1 MIPLTLKMRNFL
13 SYRGDTPLF
22 DFRVLH
28 IACISGEN
36 GAGKSSFLEAIHWA
50 LWGKARVDES
60 AELIC
65 RGESA
70 MMVELV
76 FEVNNI
82 VYRVTR
88 SFSNEK
94 RAGSKL
100 DLAQASDATLT
111 SWSVL
116 NGSSISETQQK
127 ITRDIIG
134 MSYHIFQNSA
144 YLRQGKADA
153 FVQLTSTERRE
164 VIAEILEITKYDAY
178 QQEAKRRRDQFNSVI
193 EMLRGAIG
201 EDERQALEIPEHQS
215 TLQLQEQHLAKA
227 KAYRRYVDA
236 LEEYQQIQQYLGE
249 LDRQLRERNARRDE
263 HLRTLDTYTTQLAQ
277 RPHVEAEH
285 AKFIIQRET
294 VHHLE
299 HLRTQVIPL
308 IRERQSLTDE
318 LRDIRSATE
327 IKIAQLRAKIETFDT
342 LNIQLTNA
350 QTQLDALTNEL
361 IESADNVDI
370 LDTLLQEFS
379 TQQQHVTTLQRTL
392 QELQHDDIE
401 LSRLTQRINQLEL
414 DVADYDRIVTQLE
427 AATDAQERINELDR
441 RLSSYYAQDRGYDK
455 DLDSLTHNADK
466 LKKRRDTIQAGEP
479 CPTCQ
484 TVMDDAHL
492 THAYSTFEQQLD
504 EWRTAYRD
512 VQAQQKA
519 LKSQIAQAEAE
530 KPQLAQLVSQITT
543 LRKHQSTLDTQKQ
556 RLDEAQQ
563 AANQLHVR
571 LAQHDIEQVTAHIES
586 THQHIAK
593 LDNQI
598 QQLRAQVAVRQTKQ
612 HQVDDLRSQ
621 IAQISEQ
628 IAEQETLT
636 NQLDHLTVALANN
649 SVGAEII
656 ERITQIDTQIDAL
669 NFDEQMLDDAKQA
682 LAAFG
687 DIQTTFT
694 QLQSLE
700 STHSILKTT
709 INDINND
716 IARISEDIERRQHE
730 QQRIK
735 KHIDADASMFAPV
748 DRSISIQQL
757 QKQAEGTVSS
767 ISDIVSRLQERLEN
781 AKKAELR
788 LEENRRKLL
797 AEEQQRQRFETL
809 SQAFSNRGI
818 QAMLINEYALPA
830 LELEANRL
838 LARMTDNQLYLS
850 FKTSHI
856 TKQGR
861 AQEVLEIEVSDTVG
875 TRPLEAFSGGES
887 FRISFALR
895 IALSKLLAHRAG
907 HRLETLIID
916 EGFGTQDAQGRERLV
931 EAINSISDEFRTI
944 LVITHVSEVRDMFP
958 TQILIR
964 RTSQTSQWE
973 VIS

>member
-13 SYRGDTPLF
+13 SYRGETPLF

-60 AELIC
+60 AELIS
-65 RGESA
+65 RGEST

-82 VYRVTR
+82 TYRVTR
-88 SFSNEK
+88 SFSSE
-94 RAGSKL
+94 RRGGSKL
-100 DLAQASDATLT
+100 DLAQASDAAHTAWT
-111 SWSVL
+111 VL

-127 ITRDIIG
+127 ITRDIVG

-178 QQEAKRRRDQFNSVI
+178 QQEAKRRRDQFNAVI
-193 EMLRGAIG
+193 ETLRGAIS
-201 EDERQALEIPEHQS
+201 EDERQTLEIPEHQR
-215 TLQLQEQHLAKA
+215 TLQLQEQNLAKA
-227 KAYRRYVDA
+227 KAYKRYVDA
-236 LEEYQQIQQYLGE
+236 LEEYQQIQQYLVD
-249 LDRQLRERNARRDE
+249 LDRQLQERNARRDE
-263 HLRTLDTYTTQLAQ
+263 HQQTLNTYTQQLAQ
-277 RPHVEAEH
+277 RPHVEVEY
-285 AKFIIQRET
+285 AKFIAQRDA
-294 VHHLE
+294 VQQLE
-299 HLRTQVIPL
+299 HVRTQVMPL
-308 IRERQSLTDE
+308 IKERQSLADQI
-318 LRDIRSATE
+318 RDARSASE
-327 IKIAQLRAKIETFDT
+327 IKIAQLSAKVDAFDAMH
-342 LNIQLTNA
+342 QQHA
-350 QTQLDALTNEL
+350 DVETQLATLTDEL
-361 IESADNVDI
+361 TASKDTAST
-370 LDTLLQEFS
+370 LDTLLQTFAQL
-379 TQQQHVTTLQRTL
+379 QQQLNTLQLAQQSLTND
-392 QELQHDDIE
+392 QAELN
-401 LSRLTQRINQLEL
+401 RLTQRINEL
-414 DVADYDRIVTQLE
+414 DADMVHYDETLAQLDT
-427 AATDAQERINELDR
+427 ATHAQERINELDR
-441 RLSSYYAQDRGYDK
+441 LLSTYHAQDRAYTK
-455 DLDSLTHNADK
+455 ELESLKHNADK
-466 LKKRRDTIQAGEP
+466 LKQRRDTIQAGEP

-492 THAYSTFEQQLD
+492 THAYSTFDEQLE

-512 VQAQQKA
+512 VHAQQKTIRTQSA
-519 LKSQIAQAEAE
+519 EAEAE
-530 KPQLAQLVSQITT
+530 KSQLAQHVSQLPM
-543 LRKHQSTLDTQKQ
+543 LRKRQSTLDTQKQ
-556 RLDEAQQ
+556 RLDEARTTLTQLQGRIAHHDAQ
-563 AANQLHVR
+563 AIATR
-571 LAQHDIEQVTAHIES
+571 IES
-586 THQHIAK
+586 NQQEIAVH
-593 LDNQI
+593 DNQI
-598 QQLRAQVAVRQTKQ
+598 QQLRAQQAVRQTKQ
-612 HQVDDLRSQ
+612 KQADTLR
-621 IAQISEQ
+621 AQLEQ
-628 IAEQETLT
+628 IANQTAERDIAATHL
-636 NQLDHLTVALANN
+636 NQLKLALDTNTVA
-649 SVGAEII
+649 AEII
-656 ERITQIDTQIDAL
+656 ARMAQVDAQITLL
-669 NFDEQMLDDAKQA
+669 NFDEQTLIEANRV
-682 LAAFG
+682 LASFG
-687 DIQTTFT
+687 DIQTTYT

-700 STHSILKTT
+700 STSTILKTT
-709 INDINND
+709 IEDVNRDIE
-716 IARISEDIERRQHE
+716 RISEDIQRRQHE

-735 KHIDADASMFAPV
+735 RHIDADASSFPPA

-757 QKQAEGTVSS
+757 QKQAEVAVTS
-767 ISDIVSRLQERLEN
+767 ISDIVSRLNERLEN

-788 LEENRRKLL
+788 LEENQRKLQ

-809 SQAFSNRGI
+809 ASAFSNRGI

-830 LELEANRL
+830 LEHEANRL

-850 FKTSHI
+850 FKTSHV
-856 TKQGR
+856 TRQGR
-861 AQEVLEIEVSDTVG
+861 AQEVLEIEVSDAVG

-958 TQILIR
+958 TQIHIR

-973 VIS
+973 IMS

>member
-13 SYRGDTPLF
+13 SYRGETPIF

-60 AELIC
+60 TELIS
-65 RGESA
+65 RGEAS

-82 VYRVTR
+82 AYRVTR
-88 SFSNEK
+88 SFSSEK
-94 RAGSKL
+94 RGGSKL
-100 DLAQASDATLT
+100 DLAQASDAALT
-111 SWSVL
+111 SWTVL

-127 ITRDIIG
+127 ITRDIVG

-178 QQEAKRRRDQFNSVI
+178 QQEAKRRRDQFNAII
-193 EMLRGAIG
+193 ETLRGAIS
-201 EDERQALEIPEHQS
+201 EDERQTLEIPEHQS

-227 KAYRRYVDA
+227 KAYKRYVDA
-236 LEEYQQIQQYLGE
+236 LEEYQQIQQYLVD
-249 LDRQLRERNARRDE
+249 LDRQLRERNARLAE
-263 HLRTLDTYTTQLAQ
+263 HQQTLQTYTEQLAQ
-277 RPHVEAEH
+277 RPLVEAEY
-285 AKFIIQRET
+285 AKFIAQREA
-294 VHHLE
+294 VQHLE
-299 HLRTQVIPL
+299 TLRMQVTPL
-308 IRERQSLTDE
+308 IKERQSLADQ
-318 LRDIRSATE
+318 IREARSNAE
-327 IKIAQLRAKIETFDT
+327 IKIAQLSAKVDAFDAMRT
-342 LNIQLTNA
+342 QHTDLQNQLNALTDELTASADNA
-350 QTQLDALTNEL
+350 TTLDALLRQLAE
-361 IESADNVDI
+361 
-370 LDTLLQEFS
+370 
-379 TQQQHVTTLQRTL
+379 QQHQLDTLQRT
-392 QELQHDDIE
+392 QQAFTTDDAELT
-401 LSRLTQRINQLEL
+401 RLIQRINELET
-414 DVADYDRIVTQLE
+414 DVANYDEIVVQLE
-427 AATDAQERINELDR
+427 AATHAQERINELDR
-441 RLSSYYAQDRGYDK
+441 LLSTYHTQDRGYDK
-455 DLDSLTHNADK
+455 ELESLKQNADK

-492 THAYSTFEQQLD
+492 THAYSTFDQQLD

-519 LKSQIAQAEAE
+519 IRAQITEAEAE
-530 KPQLAQLVSQITT
+530 KPHLAQRVSQLVT
-543 LRKHQSTLDTQKQ
+543 LRKRQSTLETQKQ
-556 RLDEAQQ
+556 RLDEARE
-563 AANQLHVR
+563 AATQLRAR
-571 LAQHDIEQVTAHIES
+571 LAQNDAQQIMTRIETTRQ
-586 THQHIAK
+586 QIAT
-593 LDNQI
+593 LDTQI
-598 QQLRAQVAVRQTKQ
+598 QQLRAQQAVRQTKQ
-612 HQVDDLRSQ
+612 KQANDLRAQLAQ
-621 IAQISEQ
+621 IANQT
-628 IAEQETLT
+628 AERDSFAAQRDQLRMDLET
-636 NQLDHLTVALANN
+636 N
-649 SVGAEII
+649 SIGAEII
-656 ERITQIDTQIDAL
+656 AQMAKIDDQINAL
-669 NFDEQMLDDAKQA
+669 AFDEQTLIDANRA

-687 DIQTTFT
+687 EIQTTYT
-694 QLQSLE
+694 RLQSVE
-700 STHSILKTT
+700 STSTILKTT
-709 INDINND
+709 IDDINND
-716 IARISEDIERRQHE
+716 IARISEDIQRRQHE
-730 QQRIK
+730 QQRVK
-735 KHIDADASMFAPV
+735 RLIDADATTFPPA
-748 DRSISIQQL
+748 DRTMSIQQL
-757 QKQAEGTVSS
+757 QKQAEVAVTS
-767 ISDIVSRLQERLEN
+767 ISDIVSRLHERLEN

-788 LEENRRKLL
+788 LEENRQKLH

-818 QAMLINEYALPA
+818 QAMLINEYALPS
-830 LELEANRL
+830 LEHEANRL

-850 FKTSHI
+850 FKTSHV

-861 AQEVLEIEVSDTVG
+861 AQEVLEIEVSDAVG

-958 TQILIR
+958 TQIHIR

-973 VIS
+973 VMS